1 MPEGEKDGSGA
12 KKKKVQIDVD
22 NVAMLA
28 NLHLSPEKSKKMA
41 EDMKSIV
48 EFADEL
54 SSVDTEGVPV
64 TARVVPMKNVFRED
78 VVSSE
83 KFTRDELLAIA
94 KTKTDEYI
102 YVPKT
107 FE

>member
-1 MPEGEKDGSGA
+1 
-12 KKKKVQIDVD
+12 
-22 NVAMLA
+22 MLA

-64 TARVVPMKNVFRED
+64 TAHVVPMKNVFRED

-83 KFTRDELLAIA
+83 KITRDELLANA